1 VNGVTIKTS
10 EHVFVAG
17 RTGSGK
23 TFLARK
29 YLSQYPHVV
38 VLDTKGMTNWPE
50 VPEKELSLVTKLEH
64 LGDVDTPKI
73 IYRPGWDEMTDEY
86 YNEFFRWVYRRKNT
100 IVWVDEAM
108 SVTPNPHKIPDYYK
122 AILTRGRERNTAV
135 WSLTQR
141 PSGIAQIIM
150 SEATH
155 FFIFDLNLPQDR
167 EKIVDVT
174 GATEIYQ
181 KPGKYKF
188 WYYNVAREKAILAQ
202 LVERR

>member
-1 VNGVTIKTS
+1 MNGVTIKTS

-29 YLSQYPHVV
+29 YLCQYPHVV
-38 VLDTKGMTNWPE
+38 VLDTKGMTDWPE
-50 VPEKELSLVTKLEH
+50 VPRSELTLVTKLEQ